1 MCLTRLPPDLRN
13 SASPEESHLSD
24 HENYSD
30 DLLQELLSGTRTIA
44 MVGASANPARP
55 SNGVMR
61 YLLDHGFHVI
71 PVNPGYAGAHILGQ
85 TAYGRLADI
94 PEPIDI
100 VDIFRRTEFA
110 AGVVDEALRLNPL
123 PKAIWMQLGIRDD
136 AAAAR
141 AEAAGITVVMNRCI
155 KIENSRLRP

>member
-1 MCLTRLPPDLRN
+1 MCTAAKDVILSN
-13 SASPEESHLSD
+13 HES
-24 HENYSD
+24 YSD
-30 DLLQELLSGTRTIA
+30 DLLLDLLGGARTIA

-61 YLLDHGFHVI
+61 YLLEHGFRVI
-71 PVNPGYAGAHILGQ
+71 PVNPGHAGDHILGQ

-100 VDIFRRTEFA
+100 VDIFRRTEFVG
-110 AGVVDEALRLNPL
+110 GVVDEALRLRPL

-141 AEAAGITVVMNRCI
+141 AEAAGIVVVMNRCI
-155 KIENSRLRP
+155 KIEHSRLMG